1 MDGHRAGS
9 GVCVILAQERIV
21 GRSEECFSAAG
32 GHTSHE
38 YEHHNACCKSC
49 EHGRNA
55 PEEDRYGG
63 HPLAAEAVAGHSSER
78 HHECVAE
85 VEYGGDETYRC
96 VSEVERVTDCREH
109 RVEHLTVCLVEQ
121 ICHPEE
127 SQNLPFIVLVS
138 AFHRAENVFFK
149 FSVV

>member
-1 MDGHRAGS
+1 M
-9 GVCVILAQERIV
+9 ILTQERIV
-21 GRSEECFSAAG
+21 GRSEECLATTC

-49 EHGRNA
+49 EHGSDA

-63 HPLAAEAVAGHSSER
+63 YPLAAEAVAGHSSER

-96 VSEVERVTDCREH
+96 VSEVERVTDCREYCI
-109 RVEHLTVCLVEQ
+109 EYLTVCLVEQ